1 MIAPAMLL
9 ILAAADPCA
18 VEPGPT
24 GDRREAEIYLQV
36 GRMEQ
41 ARGNP
46 AAAAEAYRAALARNP
61 GLAEARQGLKDTC
74 SSATDPMEAGLREL
88 HAERPEAALA
98 YFQEARRRSP
108 NPTADLL
115 AGICFYQLG
124 QERSAEPLLESAR
137 QTQELADSASLFLG
151 LIALHAGDAA
161 RAERLLDQAARTP
174 ALEDRARELVR
185 AAQREGRLVV
195 SALGQ
200 LVYDTNA
207 ALRPDGAPAGVP
219 GADGSAALNLLALV
233 RPFGSSGPYARVEAL
248 LSKQFTLSQYDLLGA
263 AAALGGRLS
272 ARTWSANAE
281 YGYAYEAL
289 GGAGFLAVHHLLA
302 SGVVRT
308 GPLVL
313 GAAYALNFESY
324 QPLEL
329 SDQSGIR
336 HALELDVS
344 WPVSRALRMTV
355 GWLGGLD
362 SARVDPL
369 SYLENGPVAE
379 IDVLLGSAVQLG
391 VRGSMLWRNYRAE
404 DPSYGYTRADTRY
417 DVVGWAELAL
427 DAHWAVRGT
436 VRMFRVDSNVPDLNA
451 TEWVFTGSLSWVG
464 ALL

>member
-1 MIAPAMLL
+1 
-9 ILAAADPCA
+9 
-18 VEPGPT
+18 
-24 GDRREAEIYLQV
+24 
-36 GRMEQ
+36 MEQ
-41 ARGNP
+41 ARANP

-74 SSATDPMEAGLREL
+74 STSTDPMEAGLREL
-88 HAERPEAALA
+88 HAGRPEAALA
-98 YFQEARRRSP
+98 RFQEARQKAPS
-108 NPTADLL
+108 PTADLL
-115 AGICFYQLG
+115 AGICLYQLG
-124 QERSAEPLLESAR
+124 QERAAESLLESAR
-137 QTQELADSASLFLG
+137 QTPELADSASLFLG
-151 LIALHAGDAA
+151 LIALHSGDAA
-161 RAERLLDQAARTP
+161 RAERLLDQAARSP

-185 AAQREGRLVV
+185 AAQREGHLVV

-207 ALRPDGAPAGVP
+207 ALRPDGAPVGLP

-233 RPFGSSGPYARVEAL
+233 RPFGSSGPYARAEAL
-248 LSKQFTLSQYDLLGA
+248 FSKQFTLSQFDLLGA
-263 AAALGGRLS
+263 AAALGGRMLAS
-272 ARTWSANAE
+272 SWSAAAE

-302 SGVVRT
+302 SGVMRA
-308 GPLVL
+308 GPLVV

-329 SDQSGIR
+329 SDQSGLR

-344 WPVSRALRMTV
+344 WPLSRAFRMTV

-362 SARVDPL
+362 SARVDTL
-369 SYLENGPVAE
+369 SYLEHGPVVE
-379 IDVLLGSAVQLG
+379 IDWLVGSVVQLG
-391 VRGSMLWRNYRAE
+391 IRGSALWRNYRTE

-417 DVVGWAELAL
+417 DVVGWAEMAL

>member
-1 MIAPAMLL
+1 VIAPALL
-9 ILAAADPCA
+9 LLLAAGDPCA
-18 VEPGPT
+18 VEAGPA

-36 GRMEQ
+36 ARMEQ
-41 ARGNP
+41 AHGNL
-46 AAAAEAYRAALARNP
+46 AAAAEAYRAALARDP
-61 GLAEARQGLKDTC
+61 ALVEARQGLQATC
-74 SSATDPMEAGLREL
+74 STSGDPLEAGLREL
-88 HAERPEAALA
+88 HAGRPEAALA
-98 YFQEARRRSP
+98 HFQQARRQAPS
-108 NPTADLL
+108 PTADLL

-124 QERSAEPLLESAR
+124 QERAAEPLLESAR
-137 QTQELADSASLFLG
+137 NTPELADSASLFLG
-151 LIALHAGDAA
+151 LIALHGGDAA
-161 RAERLLDQAARTP
+161 RAERLLDQAARSP

-185 AAQREGRLVV
+185 AAQREGHLVV
-195 SALGQ
+195 SALTQ

-207 ALRPDGAPAGVP
+207 ALRPDGSPVGAPGP
-219 GADGSAALNLLALV
+219 DGSAALNLLALV

-248 LSKQFTLSQYDLLGA
+248 LSKQFTLSQFDLLGA
-263 AAALGGRLS
+263 AAALGGRLMGS
-272 ARTWSANAE
+272 SWSTTAE
-281 YGYAYEAL
+281 YGYAYETL

-336 HALELDVS
+336 HALELDLG
-344 WPVSRALRMTV
+344 WPVSRALRVTG

-369 SYLENGPVAE
+369 SYLEHGPVAE
-379 IDVLLGSAVQLG
+379 IDWLLGSVVQLG
-391 VRGSMLWRNYRAE
+391 IRGSVLWRNYLAE

-417 DVVGWAELAL
+417 DVVGWAEWAL

-436 VRMFRVDSNVPDLNA
+436 VRMFRVDSNVPLLNA